1 MKPTFDLSLYLVT
14 DRPLSGGRDMAWIVR
29 EAAAGGVTMVQL
41 REKDCSTAEFIALAK
56 ELKSALQPLG
66 IPLIINDRV
75 DVALAVDADGV
86 HIGQSDMPYET
97 TRALLGKDKI
107 IGLSVET
114 MDEVIAANALDV
126 DYIGISPVYAT
137 PTKTDTLTPFGLEG
151 VEEVMRLSRHRCVAI
166 GGMNRD
172 TIGEVIARGVEGVA
186 VVSAIIAAESPRE
199 ASAELANIVERNR
212 ICNAQIIQNSEFKIQ
227 NYPRVLTIA
236 GSDSGGGAGIQ
247 ADIKSISANGCFATS
262 AITAITAQNT
272 LGVNA
277 IEGLS
282 VDIIEGQI
290 EAVLSDIGAD
300 SIKIGMLHSAEV
312 VHCVARM
319 LRKYKITDIVLDPV
333 MVSTS
338 GHKLLEDS
346 AIEVLKNKLIPMAR
360 VITPNIPEAEI
371 LLDKRISEQD
381 ELPEAAHLLA
391 EKYGVSVLLKA
402 GHLVNDTL
410 IDIFYNHETGETIEL
425 SAPYIHTRNTH
436 GTGCTLSSA
445 LAAQLAKGL
454 SLTEAVRTAKH
465 YINQAIIQGAHY
477 EIGHGH
483 GPVAHFYQAVRN
495 EL

>member
-1 MKPTFDLSLYLVT
+1 MSCTCMKPTFDLSLYLVT
-14 DRPLSGGRDMAWIVR
+14 DRTLAGGRDMDWIVR
-29 EAAAGGVTMVQL
+29 EAVAGGVTMVQL
-41 REKDCSTAEFIALAK
+41 REKDCSTAEFVALAR

-66 IPLIINDRV
+66 IPLIINDRI

-97 TRALLGKDKI
+97 ARALLGKDKI

-114 MDEVIAANALDV
+114 MDEVLAANALDV

-137 PTKTDTLTPFGLEG
+137 PTKTDTLAPFGLVG
-151 VEEVMRLSRHRCVAI
+151 IEEVMRLTRHRCVAI

-186 VVSAIIAAESPRE
+186 VVSAIMAAKSPHK
-199 ASAELANIVERNR
+199 ASEELAR
-212 ICNAQIIQNSEFKIQ
+212 IIQENRSERFKNNFQFSIFNSQFKK
-227 NYPRVLTIA
+227 VLTIA

-262 AITAITAQNT
+262 VITAITAQNT

-277 IEGLS
+277 VEGLS
-282 VDIIEGQI
+282 IDIIAGQI
-290 EAVLSDIGAD
+290 DAVLSDIGAD
-300 SIKIGMLHSAEV
+300 SVKIGMLHTAEV
-312 VHCVARM
+312 VHCVAAM
-319 LRKYKITDIVLDPV
+319 LRKYKIRNIVLDPV

-338 GHKLLEDS
+338 GHGLIEES
-346 AIEVLKNKLIPMAR
+346 AIEVLMRELIPMAR

-371 LLDKRISEQD
+371 LLGATINGQD
-381 ELPEAAHLLA
+381 DLPGAARRLA

-402 GHLVNDTL
+402 GHLVNDEL
-410 IDIFYNHETGETIEL
+410 IDIFYNRETGEVVEL
-425 SAPYIHTRNTH
+425 KACRVDTRNTH

-454 SLTEAVRTAKH
+454 SLTDAARAAKH
-465 YINQAIIQGAHY
+465 YINQAIIHGANY
-477 EIGHGH
+477 TIGHGH
-483 GPVAHFYQAVRN
+483 GPVAHFY
-495 EL
+495 EH